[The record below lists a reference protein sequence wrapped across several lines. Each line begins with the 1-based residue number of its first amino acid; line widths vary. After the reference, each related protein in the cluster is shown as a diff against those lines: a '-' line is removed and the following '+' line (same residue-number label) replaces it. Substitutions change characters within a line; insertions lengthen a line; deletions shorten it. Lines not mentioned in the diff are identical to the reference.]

1 MALPIFRPTLK
12 RRDMGSVLSCIV
24 SDKLGPGDLVRDLV
38 GRVCQALGAGGGV
51 TVSSPYAGLSLA
63 LEALGLAPGD
73 GVVLSALAP
82 AVHLRAIRDRG
93 LVPLLA
99 DVDPESGCI
108 DPASAGALAA
118 NGAKALV
125 AHHALGFVADLEA
138 LRGTGLPVVEEA
150 SQAFGARYA
159 GGAPCGGSGDLS
171 LLSLEPE
178 GIVTCGGG
186 ALVLARTRPAAAGLR
201 RSSEASPVYAPL
213 PDLNA
218 ALGISQVAALERFL
232 AVRREIGAAYAQA
245 LLKSRHRPLVQKG
258 EAEPVP
264 FSFPVLL
271 ADGMKDARAF
281 ALKKGIETLPAF
293 GECAAAVDGAAAD
306 SCPHARS
313 LMLRCLLFPLYPMLA
328 RRDVET
334 VAKVLAS
341 LP

>member
-1 MALPIFRPTLK
+1 MAIPIFRPTLK
-12 RRDMGSVLSCIV
+12 RRDMGSVLGCIV
-24 SDKLGPGDLVRDLV
+24 SDKLGPGDLARDLV
-38 GRVCQALGAGGGV
+38 ARVSQATGTAGGV
-51 TVSSPYAGLSLA
+51 TVTSEYAGLSLA

-73 GVVLSALAP
+73 AVGLSALAP
-82 AVHLRAIRDRG
+82 AIHLRAVRDRG
-93 LVPLLA
+93 LVPLLI
-99 DVDPESGCI
+99 DVDPDSGSI
-108 DPASAGALAA
+108 DPAAAAPLAA
-118 NGAKALV
+118 KGARAFL
-125 AHHALGFVADLEA
+125 AHHALGLVADLEA
-138 LRGTGLPVVEEA
+138 LRATGLPVIEDA
-150 SQAFGARYA
+150 SQALGARYA
-159 GGAPCGGSGDLS
+159 GGSPCGGGGELC
-171 LLSLEPE
+171 LLSLAPE

-186 ALVLARTRPAAAGLR
+186 ALLLGRTRQAAAGLR
-201 RSSEASPVYAPL
+201 HSAEASPLYAPL

-232 AVRREIGAAYAQA
+232 AVRREIGGAYAQA
-245 LLKSRHRPLVQKG
+245 LLKGRHRPLVQKG

-293 GECAAAVDGAAAD
+293 AESAAAVDAAAAEA
-306 SCPHARS
+306 CPNARS

-334 VAKVLAS
+334 ITKVLAA

>member
-1 MALPIFRPTLK
+1 MAIPIFRPTLK
-12 RRDMGSVLSCIV
+12 RRDMGSVLGCIV
-24 SDKLGPGDLVRDLV
+24 SDKLGPGDLTRDLLS
-38 GRVCQALGAGGGV
+38 RVSQALGTGGGV
-51 TVSSPYAGLSLA
+51 TVASPYAGLSLA
-63 LEALGLAPGD
+63 LAALELAPGD
-73 GVVLSALAP
+73 AVAVSALAP
-82 AVHLRAIRDRG
+82 AVHLRAVRDRG

-118 NGAKALV
+118 RGAKAII
-125 AHHALGFVADLEA
+125 ARHALGFVVDLEA
-138 LRGTGLPVVEEA
+138 LRATGLPVVEDA
-150 SQAFGARYA
+150 SQALGARFP
-159 GGAPCGGSGDLS
+159 GGAPCGGGGDLT

-186 ALVLARTRPAAAGLR
+186 ALVLGRTRQAAAGLR
-201 RSSEASPVYAPL
+201 RTAEGSPVYAPL
-213 PDLNA
+213 PDLNT
-218 ALGISQVAALERFL
+218 ALGISQIAALERFL
-232 AVRREIGAAYAQA
+232 AVRREIGAAYAQS

-258 EAEPVP
+258 DAEPVP

-271 ADGMKDARAF
+271 ADGMKDVRAF
-281 ALKKGIETLPAF
+281 AMKKGIETLPAF
-293 GECAAAVDGAAAD
+293 AECAAAVDEAAAE

-334 VAKVLAS
+334 IAKVLAA

>member
-1 MALPIFRPTLK
+1 MAIPIFRPTLK
-12 RRDMGSVLSCIV
+12 RRDMGSVLGCIV
-24 SDKLGPGDLVRDLV
+24 SDKLGPGDLTRDLIT
-38 GRVCQALGAGGGV
+38 RVSQALGTGGGV
-51 TVSSPYAGLSLA
+51 TVASPYAGLSLA
-63 LEALGLAPGD
+63 LEALGLAAGD
-73 GVVLSALAP
+73 AVVLSALAP
-82 AVHLRAIRDRG
+82 AVHLRAVRDRG

-99 DVDPESGCI
+99 DVDPDSGCI
-108 DPASAGALAA
+108 DPASAGLLAA
-118 NGAKALV
+118 RGAKAAIV
-125 AHHALGFVADLEA
+125 HHALGFVADLEA
-138 LRGTGLPVVEEA
+138 LRAAGLPVVEDA
-150 SQAFGARYA
+150 SQALGARFP
-159 GGAPCGGSGDLS
+159 GGAPCGSGGDLA

-186 ALVLARTRPAAAGLR
+186 ALVLGRTRPSAAGLR
-201 RSSEASPVYAPL
+201 RTAEGSPVYAPL

-218 ALGISQVAALERFL
+218 ALGISQVAALDRFL
-232 AVRREIGAAYAQA
+232 AARRQICAAYAQA

-271 ADGMKDARAF
+271 ADGMKDVRAF
-281 ALKKGIETLPAF
+281 AAKKGVETLPAF
-293 GECAAAVDGAAAD
+293 AECAAAVDGAAAE

-334 VAKVLAS
+334 VTKVLAA